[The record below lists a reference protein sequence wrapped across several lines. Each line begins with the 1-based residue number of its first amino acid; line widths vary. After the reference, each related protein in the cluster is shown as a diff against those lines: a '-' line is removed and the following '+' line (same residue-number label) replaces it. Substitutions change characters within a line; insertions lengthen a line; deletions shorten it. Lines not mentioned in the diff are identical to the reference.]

1 MTEQSQINIR
11 QALYVAVINKLAGEL
26 SELEAKEILLI
37 NNPTYI
43 TSKDHDHADHI
54 EELKNIIIKK
64 HELREVTNSP
74 RETHFKPQSPS
85 ENDKPQRPPKD
96 GKDS

>member
-1 MTEQSQINIR
+1 MTEQSQNNIR

-54 EELKNIIIKK
+54 EELKRILIKK
-64 HELREVTNSP
+64 HELREVIKSL
-74 RETHFKPQSPS
+74 RETYFKPQSPP
-85 ENDKPQRPPKD
+85 ED

>member
-11 QALYVAVINKLAGEL
+11 QALYVAVINKMAGEL
-26 SELEAKEILLI
+26 SELEANEILLI
-37 NNPTYI
+37 NNPTSI

-54 EELKNIIIKK
+54 EELKRILIKK
-64 HELREVTNSP
+64 HELREVINSL
-74 RETHFKPQSPS
+74 RETHFKLQSPP
-85 ENDKPQRPPKD
+85 ED